1 MTLTELERHEQVI
14 LLALLGLMAR
24 IDLQTSPAEEELL
37 QRVVSELG
45 LVDPASVIDEA
56 AQLQGVDAILRAAGK
71 VVRPEARE
79 VMFEL
84 LYDMAIKE
92 TIVENEGK
100 LLDRIAFLWNLP
112 MRASARP

>member
-14 LLALLGLMAR
+14 LLGLLGLMAR